1 MTNTQKEMLKQ
12 IPSVAVDKLTT
23 VAAYR
28 QVFSVASMGVAL
40 DIEFLQELGEAYK
53 KKGINNFYEQ
63 FEEYLIE
70 EHPDRLKALK
80 LTKLQSQV
88 LKKIQEN
95 PEQSEETYQLIYG
108 TGFDGRSYKAD
119 FLEIVTEQFKALGYP
134 YFQRG
139 FNIWVKNQQEND
151 KKAVEGVKN
160 LIKSKKTKVTTQ
172 NGTTVAAQPII
183 NLDPITAE
191 ELDKKETPPI
201 EWLVNEI
208 LPVGMLL
215 LSAPPKNFKS
225 YMALQLCT
233 TICLGGKFLSFDC
246 NKHACLYLDLES
258 TERRPKNRLNQILG
272 KETPK
277 PNNLYI
283 VTGDKEV
290 KRIGDGFENQIE
302 QQLEEH
308 PDIKLIIVDVYQLIA
323 QAKKGNQNSYDNDY
337 ESLRK
342 LKQIADKHNIGI
354 MLIHHNRKMRD
365 GSDVFNDVS
374 GSIAM
379 TGSMDCTWIIQKERN
394 SKEATL
400 NITGRDLEQQQ
411 LKIKFNTVSYQ
422 WEYLGTAEDLEA
434 QRQQEE
440 YNNSPIVKAIKRLLK
455 LNSGRWEGSAS
466 DLKKSSLLM
475 NGREIYDSA
484 EKIGK
489 FINNNKEFMLWFDNI
504 KVENK
509 RVSSKRFFVF
519 STVTTDTTV
528 ITDTTDTTVIDNNIQ
543 QELDI

>member
-1 MTNTQKEMLKQ
+1 MQ
-12 IPSVAVDKLTT
+12 ARGR
-23 VAAYR
+23 AANSFR
-28 QVFSVASMGVAL
+28 GTSL
-40 DIEFLQELGEAYK
+40 L
-53 KKGINNFYEQ
+53 
-63 FEEYLIE
+63 
-70 EHPDRLKALK
+70 
-80 LTKLQSQV
+80 
-88 LKKIQEN
+88 KIQEN

-323 QAKKGNQNSYDNDY
+323 QAKKT
-337 ESLRK
+337 L
-342 LKQIADKHNIGI
+342 
-354 MLIHHNRKMRD
+354 
-365 GSDVFNDVS
+365 
-374 GSIAM
+374 M
-379 TGSMDCTWIIQKERN
+379 TM
-394 SKEATL
+394 
-400 NITGRDLEQQQ
+400 IT
-411 LKIKFNTVSYQ
+411 
-422 WEYLGTAEDLEA
+422 
-434 QRQQEE
+434 
-440 YNNSPIVKAIKRLLK
+440 
-455 LNSGRWEGSAS
+455 
-466 DLKKSSLLM
+466 
-475 NGREIYDSA
+475 
-484 EKIGK
+484 
-489 FINNNKEFMLWFDNI
+489 
-504 KVENK
+504 
-509 RVSSKRFFVF
+509 RV
-519 STVTTDTTV
+519 
-528 ITDTTDTTVIDNNIQ
+528 
-543 QELDI
+543 